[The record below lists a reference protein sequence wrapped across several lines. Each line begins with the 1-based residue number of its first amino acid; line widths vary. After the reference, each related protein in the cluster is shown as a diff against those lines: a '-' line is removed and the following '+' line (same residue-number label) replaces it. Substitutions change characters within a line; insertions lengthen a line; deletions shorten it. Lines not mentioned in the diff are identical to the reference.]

1 MTVRAQLDTLVE
13 ALQMQNAESAAYFD
27 IETGEVHCF
36 ENDVLDKAEAE
47 AEATTDRE
55 LPEWQRS
62 EIASARRVLAGEGE
76 RYLALPSSHD
86 VHEWRIMEAF
96 CLSIGAAGVR
106 DDLLAAIHA
115 RGAFRNFQGRLV
127 RHRLRESWFG
137 FLDAALRTIAIEW
150 CAENEID
157 YDDGASRTRAK
168 RKNQVETAPNR

>member
-1 MTVRAQLDTLVE
+1 MTVRAQLGTLVE

-55 LPEWQRS
+55 LPEWQLS
-62 EIASARRVLAGEGE
+62 EIASARRILAGEGA
-76 RYLALPSSHD
+76 RYLALPSSRD
-86 VHEWRIMEAF
+86 VHEWYIMEAF
-96 CLSIGAAGVR
+96 CLSIDTSSVR

-127 RHRLRESWFG
+127 RHRLRDSWFD
-137 FLDAALRTIAIEW
+137 FRDAALRKIAIAW
-150 CAENEID
+150 CAENQVA
-157 YDDGASRTRAK
+157 YDDGSRRARAK
-168 RKNQVETAPNR
+168 RKSRAGTAPDR